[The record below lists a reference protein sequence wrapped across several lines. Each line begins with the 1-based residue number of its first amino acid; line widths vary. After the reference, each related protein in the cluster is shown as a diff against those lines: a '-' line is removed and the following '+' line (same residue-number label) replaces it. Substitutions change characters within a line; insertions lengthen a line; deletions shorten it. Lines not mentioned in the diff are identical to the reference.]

1 MSSSRRAIAG
11 FEARGEAARTADAKI
26 QLYIVLR
33 AIEPSPAIV
42 AILDEVIAT
51 LEASPPG
58 QSLVDACAM
67 RAGWGYVADIHD
79 DVFLWAGK
87 SLALADELN
96 LPANPT
102 ALRTRAGSGA
112 SPAISAVWTNFIG
125 ASTSRRRRD

>member
-1 MSSSRRAIAG
+1 MR
-11 FEARGEAARTADAKI
+11 I

-42 AILDEVIAT
+42 AFLDEVIAT
-51 LEASPPG
+51 LEACRRARARRRLP
-58 QSLVDACAM
+58 M

-102 ALRTRAGSGA
+102 ALGHGRDPGFTGV
-112 SPAISAVWTNFIG
+112 SAVWTNFIG